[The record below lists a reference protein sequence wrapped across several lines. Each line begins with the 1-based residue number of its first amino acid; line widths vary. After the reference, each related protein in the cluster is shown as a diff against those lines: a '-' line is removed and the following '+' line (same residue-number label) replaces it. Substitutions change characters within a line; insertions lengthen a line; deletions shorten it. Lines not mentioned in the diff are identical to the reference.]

1 MLNLVIGFLRP
12 TSGRLLLDGHDMN
25 TLDLRTY
32 RRFVSVVPQESILFD
47 GTVRENVAYG
57 MDDAD
62 EEAVRAALRDA
73 NALEFVDRLPQG
85 LDTLVGEHGA
95 RLSGGQRQRLAI
107 ARALIRDPRVLV
119 LDEATS
125 ALDTRSEAL
134 VQQALARLLRGRT
147 TFVVAHR
154 LSTVR
159 GADRIVVMGE
169 GRILETGTHEE
180 LLGRAGAYAA
190 LHGGQVA

>member
-1 MLNLVIGFLRP
+1 
-12 TSGRLLLDGHDMN
+12 MN

-57 MDDAD
+57 MEDEADD
-62 EEAVRAALRDA
+62 EAVRAALRDA

-85 LDTLVGEHGA
+85 LDTLVGDRGA
-95 RLSGGQRQRLAI
+95 RLSGGQKQRLAI
-107 ARALIRDPRVLV
+107 ARAPIRDPKVLV

-134 VQQALARLLRGRT
+134 VQQALARLLHGRT

-180 LLGRAGAYAA
+180 LLRRGGAYTA
-190 LHGGQVA
+190 LHSGQVA

>member
-1 MLNLVIGFLRP
+1 
-12 TSGRLLLDGHDMN
+12 MN

-32 RRFVSVVPQESILFD
+32 RRFVSVVPQESVLFD
-47 GTVRENVAYG
+47 GTIRENVVYG
-57 MDDAD
+57 MDEAD
-62 EEAVRAALRDA
+62 EETVRAALRDA
-73 NALEFVDRLPQG
+73 NAMEFVERLPQG
-85 LDTLVGEHGA
+85 LDTVVGERGA

-107 ARALIRDPRVLV
+107 ARALIRDPKVLI

-125 ALDTRSEAL
+125 ALDTRSEAF
-134 VQQALARLLRGRT
+134 VQQALARLLNGRT

-169 GRILETGTHEE
+169 GRIVETGTHEE
-180 LLGRAGAYAA
+180 LLRGGGAYTQ
-190 LHGGQVA
+190 LHSGQVA